1 MKYLIHLVFTL
12 ALVGCDQTPDASNST
27 DKDAGIADSGGAGAG
42 AAPAPAEAPA
52 GGVAQDLKAQVFQ
65 FGIYKATKKGR
76 ITNSSETNT
85 GKVVRKPTLE
95 HVSMTDRIPLLKDT
109 YFGLQYRLWNLPT
122 EVTVKRV
129 MPLRSVLIHPEM
141 TLPDGSRSSG
151 WDRSVK
157 GIVKS
162 QQVLGFDGYAFNE
175 DYELVEGDWI
185 FQVWYQD
192 QKLIERKFVSVQP
205 EQEKAAEPAA
215 KE

>member
-1 MKYLIHLVFTL
+1 MFAL
-12 ALVGCDQTPDASNST
+12 AGCEQAMDTGAPDQNTATASANVADKAWPQGGSETPDSQT
-27 DKDAGIADSGGAGAG
+27 KG
-42 AAPAPAEAPA
+42 PE
-52 GGVAQDLKAQVFQ
+52 AQVFQ

-76 ITNSSETNT
+76 IANSAATNT
-85 GKVVRKPTLE
+85 GKVVRKPVLE
-95 HVSMTDRIPLLKDT
+95 HVSMTDRIPLVKDT

-129 MPLRSVLIHPEM
+129 MELRSVLIHPEM
-141 TLPDGSRSSG
+141 TLPDGSKSTG
-151 WDRSVK
+151 WDRPVK

-162 QQVLGFDGYAFNE
+162 QQVLGFDGYTFNE

-192 QKLIERKFVSVQP
+192 QKLVERKFVSVQP
-205 EQEKAAEPAA
+205 KPETAAERAE